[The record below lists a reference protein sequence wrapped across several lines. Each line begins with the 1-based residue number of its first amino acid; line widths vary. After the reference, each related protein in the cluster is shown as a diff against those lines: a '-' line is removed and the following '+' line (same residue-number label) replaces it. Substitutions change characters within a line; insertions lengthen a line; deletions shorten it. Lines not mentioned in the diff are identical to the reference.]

1 MKPNMPPPVTAK
13 SSAKDMY
20 DEIVVLREENEQ
32 QQTALNTLN
41 RLLKEAERKLDGYQ
55 YQIEIIRAVMSRELR

>member
-1 MKPNMPPPVTAK
+1 MKPDMPSPVTAK
-13 SSAKDMY
+13 SSTKDMY